1 MKQWGWFRWVSF
13 LFGHSGQVWEFFI
26 SSQVWFSEY
35 DSYNS
40 SHCEANGGLLR
51 NMNPSDSW
59 WNTSTL
65 EQMYMARGTNG
76 TWLVTYDLWPMREWW
91 IFQPA
96 MWFWL
101 EWIPWPDSFESKI
114 VIHGNTGKNHHE
126 LCTAYLKYTAESA
139 SLKHWKS
146 QLILQRTYRA

>member
-1 MKQWGWFRWVSF
+1 MQITRRSYKHVWVGFIGMSS
-13 LFGHSGQVWEFFI
+13 LFCNLGAPQSLVW
-26 SSQVWFSEY
+26 
-35 DSYNS
+35 S